1 MISFIISVV
10 ILFREDYFT
19 EKYGFDYLRSIQLV
33 LGLLEVIE
41 LFVESLIF
49 IGLSRLL
56 KWR

>member
-1 MISFIISVV
+1 MISFIISMV
-10 ILFREDYFT
+10 IMSREDYFT

-56 KWR
+56 K

>member
-10 ILFREDYFT
+10 IMFRENYFI

-33 LGLLEVIE
+33 LGLFEIVE

-49 IGLSRLL
+49 ICLARLL
-56 KWR
+56 K

>member
-56 KWR
+56 K